1 MKSIL
6 KVADALFDVLLP
18 LYLVIVSLLLT
29 LPNLGEGS
37 ERQWFKFDLLPAF
50 FDSNAKLIIVLPL
63 VLFTIG
69 LGAKHLRLVWTDRLP
84 RRLWGLALLG
94 AICALLIVVTV
105 YFTLRIDAFWLNVP
119 SFSAYIYIR
128 FADNHSRTKP
138 SVLQFMTFA
147 GRNSRLMFSA
157 VCLYL
162 SLFIVLATGVRF
174 ELLNQ
179 NSSFLETQMKE
190 QTRDLIGTYQSQ
202 HTCFGNK
209 VSYQTNLFFQ
219 VLVLEQPFDVACAD
233 SVTLTE
239 AIQTL
244 GQMIAMGEN
253 VDFIRLQSFAA
264 LIVRFAGKGMDET
277 TAAQFDAMFH
287 GSPDGNQLCTADER
301 FCIVRRMPQ
310 PQSNG

>member
-6 KVADALFDVLLP
+6 KIADAFFEYLLP
-18 LYLVIVSLLLT
+18 LYLVVVSLLLT
-29 LPNLGEGS
+29 LPSLGEGGNH
-37 ERQWFKFDLLPAF
+37 RWFKFDLLPTF

-69 LGAKHLRLVWTDRLP
+69 LGAKHMRLVWTDRLP

-94 AICALLIVVTV
+94 TICALLIVTTV
-105 YFTLRIDAFWLNVP
+105 YFTLRIDAFWLNIP
-119 SFSAYIYIR
+119 SLSAYIYIR
-128 FADNHSRTKP
+128 FAEIHPQAAKPASRF
-138 SVLQFMTFA
+138 LAFA

-190 QTRDLIGTYQSQ
+190 QTKNLIGTYQSQ

-219 VLVLEQPFDVACAD
+219 VLVLEQPFDVECAD
-233 SVTLTE
+233 SITLTE

-244 GQMIAMGEN
+244 GQMIAMGED

-264 LIVRFAGKGMDET
+264 LIVRFAGKGMDEA
-277 TAAQFDAMFH
+277 TATQFDAVFH
-287 GSPDGNQLCTADER
+287 GSPDANELCTTDDR
-301 FCIVRRMPQ
+301 FCIVRKIPQ
-310 PQSNG
+310 QSSKG